1 MKLQGGKTKTI
12 DKKILETDRFQLW
25 AETGIGNV
33 IIGFVILNKKRNIKQ
48 VVAVIN
54 NNFEEAWK
62 KVGIKIKPLL

>member
-1 MKLQGGKTKTI
+1 MKLQGGKTKTV

-25 AETGIGNV
+25 AETGLGNV